1 MASPITPTAS
11 RPLSITPG
19 SRVLKTPLT
28 DDAIWKR
35 LKEAG
40 FDQESIKRRDKAA
53 LIAYIAKLEA
63 EIFDYQH
70 HMGLL
75 LLEKK
80 ELTSKY
86 EQVKSSA
93 ETAEIVQKCGQA
105 AHLSALAEARKREEN
120 LKKALGVEK
129 ECIASI
135 EKTLHEMRAESA
147 ETKVAAESKLAE
159 ARNMMEDAQ
168 KKFVE
173 AEVKLRSAES
183 LQGEASRFH
192 RTAERKLQ
200 EVEARE
206 EDLSRHIMS
215 FKSECDAKEKEI
227 ILERQSLS
235 ERQKILQQDHER
247 LLDGQALL
255 NQREEYIF
263 SRSEELKRLEKELEV
278 SRESIEKE
286 WTVLKDEKSRLDS
299 AFTSL
304 LKKEE
309 AVVER
314 EALLEKKEQELLACQ
329 EKLAKRE
336 SVEIQKVI
344 AAQETA
350 LRARKTEFEAELEI
364 KRKMME
370 DEIETKRRVYELK
383 EIDLSQRDDILHEK
397 EHELEIQSRILA
409 NTEKDVVERSNLLDD
424 REKSLRTSEK
434 EAEFKVACIAR
445 EKEEI
450 NRMKLELQKSLSSLE
465 DRRNQVD
472 CEQGKLEAMRSD
484 TKELSVL
491 ELKLKE
497 ELDHIRGHKL
507 ELMAE
512 VDKLQVEKT
521 KFEAE
526 WELVD
531 EKREELRKEAERVA
545 EEREAISKFLKDER
559 DSLRRERD
567 AMREQYYHDVESLN
581 HEREDFMNKMVCEH
595 SEWFSKI
602 QQERAEFLLGIE
614 TQKREL
620 ENCIEKKHDELESS
634 LREREEAFEQE
645 KKSQLEYINGL
656 KETAEKELEHVS
668 LEMKRLDA
676 ERMNIKLDREQ
687 RERDWAELNN
697 SIEELNLQRQKLQE
711 QRELLRADRQRIN
724 AEIEELRKLGDLK
737 AALDNMTVAQVQ
749 HLPLRR
755 SQKKISSRRNLKEP
769 AGASPNFTVTDNVN
783 RSSPIRHS
791 PLGTARFSW
800 IRRCSELIFKHSP
813 EKHQRQYEERPLI
826 SARKFDSS
834 NGSGGNKYNGNG
846 RQQSSS
852 NGELKVIEEVPQE
865 GEVLKGMQN
874 LESEIEENYTE
885 KSSMVSEEGLQATR
899 KRRADHSLS
908 HEYVDPSLADRL
920 DSSKKRKQ
928 EKDSLKDSPGV
939 PSKKT
944 DGDGFSELENIEQL
958 PEFVGEEEQ
967 EISLGGGTYG
977 LANAIN
983 GGNDE
988 SRELGMVQGA
998 HLQNVCQVS
1007 EHHESLEVTITSERI
1022 AMKLEEDVPA
1032 KQDNAAVLNSL
1043 QFRTGF
1049 MQRN

>member
-1 MASPITPTAS
+1 MASPITPTAN

-40 FDQESIKRRDKAA
+40 FDEESIKRRDKAA

-93 ETAEIVQKCGQA
+93 ETAEIVQKSGQA
-105 AHLSALAEARKREEN
+105 AHLSALTEAKKREEN

-159 ARNMMEDAQ
+159 ARNTMEDAQ

-206 EDLSRHIMS
+206 EDLSRRIMS

-235 ERQKILQQDHER
+235 ERKKILQQEHER

-286 WTVLKDEKSRLDS
+286 RTVLKDEKSRLDS
-299 AFTSL
+299 AFTSS

-314 EALLEKKEQELLACQ
+314 EALLEKKEQELLTCQ
-329 EKLAKRE
+329 EKIAKRE

-383 EIDLSQRDDILHEK
+383 EIDLSQRDDILREK

-424 REKSLRTSEK
+424 REKSLCTSEK
-434 EAEFKVACIAR
+434 EAELKVACIER

-450 NRMKLELQKSLSSLE
+450 NRMKLELQKSMSLLE

-526 WELVD
+526 WELID

-581 HEREDFMNKMVCEH
+581 HEREDFMNKMVHEH
-595 SEWFSKI
+595 SEWLSKI

-620 ENCIEKKHDELESS
+620 ENCIEKKRDELESS

-645 KKSQLEYINGL
+645 KRNQLEYINGL

-737 AALDNMTVAQVQ
+737 AALDDMTLAQVQ
-749 HLPLRR
+749 HSPLRR
-755 SQKKISSRRNLKEP
+755 SQKIISSRRNLTEP
-769 AGASPNFTVTDNVN
+769 AGASPNFTVTDHGN
-783 RSSPIRHS
+783 RSSPIPQPAGHS
-791 PLGTARFSW
+791 PLDTARFSW

-813 EKHQRQYEERPLI
+813 EKHQMQHEERPLI
-826 SARKFDSS
+826 SARKLDSS

-846 RQQSSS
+846 RQQTSS
-852 NGELKVIEEVPQE
+852 NREQKVIEEVPQE
-865 GEVLKGMQN
+865 GGVLKGMRN
-874 LESEIEENYTE
+874 LESEIEENYTD
-885 KSSMVSEEGLQATR
+885 SEEGLQATR
-899 KRRADHSLS
+899 KRSFDHSLS
-908 HEYVDPSLADRL
+908 HEYVDPLLADRF

-928 EKDSLKDSPGV
+928 EKDSLKDSPGG

-958 PEFVGEEEQ
+958 PEFVGEEDQ
-967 EISLGGGTYG
+967 EISHGGGTYG

-1022 AMKLEEDVPA
+1022 AMKLEDVAA
-1032 KQDNAAVLNSL
+1032 KQDGNEKIGARTRSRLN
-1043 QFRTGF
+1043 
-1049 MQRN
+1049 